1 MNRGDIAMKKIDRML
16 AVILALQQRPETAQ
30 SLADKLE
37 VSRRTVL
44 RDMQALSEMGV
55 PLYAE
60 SGPGGGY
67 RLMDGYTV
75 PPLQLDA
82 EETMTVLLALEGMA
96 KYADGPFHR
105 ARWTVMDKIKAVLPE
120 GTLSEVS
127 PLLSHVELEVPDRRY
142 KTSFLTA
149 VMHSAA
155 EGEWLRIYYRSQNR
169 SRYLEIKPLRI
180 YAAHGF
186 WYCEAYSVQHREER
200 TFRIDRMDEVQRIC
214 EPAEAAE
221 ADNSGMK
228 ADTGELTEVVR
239 IRVKL
244 TYRGALLVEQDVH
257 MGHHVKQIG
266 DDLWEADFL
275 CPRTEWSWAVS
286 LFYGLGMDAEVLEP
300 QRLRADIL
308 ERARQ
313 VAERYD
319 AYRQRETGG
328 MD

>member
-1 MNRGDIAMKKIDRML
+1 MMLMNRGDIAMKKIDRML
-16 AVILALQQRPETAQ
+16 AIILALQQRPETAQ

-60 SGPGGGY
+60 SGHGGGY

-82 EETMTVLLALEGMA
+82 EEAMTVLLALEGMA
-96 KYADGPFHR
+96 KYADGPFQR
-105 ARWTVMDKIKAVLPE
+105 ARWTVTDKIRSVLPE

-127 PLLSHVELEVPDRRY
+127 PLLSYVELEVPDRRY
-142 KTSFLTA
+142 KTPFLAA

-155 EGEWLRIYYRSQNR
+155 QEEWLRIYYRSQNR
-169 SRYLEIKPLRI
+169 SRYLEVKPIRI

-186 WYCEAYSVQHREER
+186 WYCEAYSVQHREKR

-214 EPAEAAE
+214 EPAEATEAAGSAE
-221 ADNSGMK
+221 K
-228 ADTGELTEVVR
+228 ADTDDLPEVIRV
-239 IRVKL
+239 RVKL
-244 TYRGALLVEQDVH
+244 TYKGALLVEQDFH

-266 DDLWEADFL
+266 DETWEVDFD
-275 CPRTEWSWAVS
+275 CPRTEWNWAVS
-286 LFYGLGMDAEVLEP
+286 LFYSLGMDAEVLEP
-300 QRLRADIL
+300 QHLRADIL
-308 ERARQ
+308 ELARQ
-313 VAERYD
+313 VVERYH
-319 AYRQRETGG
+319 T
-328 MD
+328 